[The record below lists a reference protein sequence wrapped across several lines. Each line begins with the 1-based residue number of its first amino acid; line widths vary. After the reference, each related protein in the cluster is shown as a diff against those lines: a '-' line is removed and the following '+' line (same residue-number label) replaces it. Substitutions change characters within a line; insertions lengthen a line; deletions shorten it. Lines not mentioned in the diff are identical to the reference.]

1 MHRTFLTKGMSMKHV
16 KNIKQIAS
24 LRYLTKW
31 QRNPEFFW
39 FFVLVLVCFS
49 HLSDYLLK
57 PSNYI
62 IAINI
67 IIIFIIIIIVIITVM
82 LIIITV
88 TGVLEKKMGESPKQG
103 NQEYDMPLF
112 IKLSDE

>member
-1 MHRTFLTKGMSMKHV
+1 M
-16 KNIKQIAS
+16 
-24 LRYLTKW
+24 
-31 QRNPEFFW
+31 FFCLGFGL
-39 FFVLVLVCFS
+39 FFSSFY
-49 HLSDYLLK
+49 YLLK

-88 TGVLEKKMGESPKQG
+88 TGILEKKMGENPKQG